1 MELNGAEIRNF
12 FEIVIGEKSVDSKSR
27 NIVSIPHYQRPYRWT
42 TDLVANLIQDWA
54 QADSDYFAGSIVTVV
69 RDDSKI
75 FELIDGQQRLT
86 TIYLANFIRFLLYR
100 VMVRECCVQRR
111 LIRSHDDILQK
122 LIETQS
128 YFLREN
134 DSLQR
139 YLEKTKQTET
149 EIKDE
154 DFEKYYRE
162 SAFLPIDCW
171 ENDQSYLEKHSQQLK
186 KYLEK
191 STLLLSYHRSFF
203 NQVLLEVLSSACIK
217 ISDRQKPEL
226 SFMELE
232 PSVFQGGGKTYIE
245 AIQTLFDNFCKIV
258 EEESAVADG
267 YNYARVLT
275 EKISDFLQQ
284 IQICVIE
291 TNNPDDAYTLFETL
305 NERSLALDNLDLIKN
320 QFFKCF
326 VETNKNLS
334 ESEKDKS
341 IEELDNFWND
351 EIFKG
356 AGTQEKGLITF
367 LAVAYITGNTK
378 ITPKQTDKSI
388 RSALKKYLSEYS
400 ESNPYTINSAKTDF
414 NVFNACRIIL
424 DNAGVKYKSI
434 HDTAYEAFYDSGTT
448 LKKCMHF
455 LRGAGQDTVLAGLI
469 AAVLNYIRIKEKA
482 SNFEGSKVQALS
494 SNYLDGSL
502 PKELQT
508 IAFDLWKISMKS
520 KSYNKVLD
528 HSWELLNK
536 NKLCSNSFQS
546 HYLSAAIDNVLDNE
560 FKDWLQKWSYGGKN
574 YKIRI
579 LFARCFQLT
588 EEDGKLKKAS
598 HSTSP
603 LDKQD
608 VDHME
613 PVKIDMNHPK
623 SYFEHVDRSSII
635 NQLGNMMI
643 LPSSDNKKKSNSPM
657 QNVFTAFAS
666 TNLSSHFIVEKTK
679 ELLDANHTPG
689 NDGIKVPNEA
699 FFTERKKFLIDT
711 FMKAVEIPFE

>member
-1 MELNGAEIRNF
+1 MELKGAEIRNF
-12 FEIVIGEKSVDSKSR
+12 FEMVIGEKSADSKSR

-42 TDLVANLIQDWA
+42 KDLVESLIQDWA
-54 QADSDYFAGSIVTVV
+54 QADSDYFAGSIVTVI
-69 RDDSKI
+69 RNNSKN
-75 FELIDGQQRLT
+75 FELIDGQQRFT

-100 VMVRECCVQRR
+100 VMVRECCLQKR
-111 LIRSHDDILQK
+111 LIRSHDDVLQK

-128 YFLREN
+128 YFLKEN
-134 DSLQR
+134 DNLHN
-139 YLEKTKQTET
+139 YLEKTKQIET
-149 EIKDE
+149 EIEE
-154 DFEKYYRE
+154 DFEKHYRE

-171 ENDQSYLEKHSQQLK
+171 ENDQSYLEKYSQQLK

-203 NQVLLEVLSSACIK
+203 NQVLIEVLSSACIK

-226 SFMELE
+226 SFMELD
-232 PSVFQGGGKTYIE
+232 PSILNGGGETYIE
-245 AIQTLFDNFCKIV
+245 AIHTLFDGFCKIV

-334 ESEKDKS
+334 ESVKDKS
-341 IEELDNFWND
+341 IEELDSFWND

-356 AGTQEKGLITF
+356 AGIQEKGLITF
-367 LAVAYITGNTK
+367 LAVAYITGSTK
-378 ITPKQTDKSI
+378 ITPKQTDKST
-388 RSALKKYLSEYS
+388 RSALKKYLSEFN
-400 ESNPYTINSAKTDF
+400 ELNPYSISSAKTDF
-414 NVFNACRIIL
+414 SVFKACRIIL
-424 DNAGVKYKSI
+424 DNAGVKYKSV

-448 LKKCMHF
+448 LKKCIHF

-469 AAVLNYIRIKEKA
+469 AAVLNYIRIKEKV
-482 SNFEGSKVQALS
+482 SNFEGLKVQALS

-528 HSWELLNK
+528 HSWELLN
-536 NKLCSNSFQS
+536 NNNLSSNDFKS
-546 HYLSAAIDNVLDNE
+546 HHLSATIDDELDDE

-588 EEDGKLKKAS
+588 EESGKLKTAS

-623 SYFEHVDRSSII
+623 SYFEHVDRNSII

-666 TNLSSHFIVEKTK
+666 TNLSSHFIVKKTK
-679 ELLDANHTPG
+679 ILLDANHTPG
-689 NDGIKVPNEA
+689 NNGIKVPNEM
-699 FFTERKKFLIDT
+699 FFTERKKHLIDS